1 MNRLLMVVALVIGMS
16 GALSCSEPYVGC
28 VDNGDCG
35 EGQACIVNVCEAVEC
50 FESKDCALQQKCD
63 LATYSCVSGCD
74 VDSDCMAGE
83 SCNAGECE
91 PYGCRDTQLDC
102 FIGEVCNLNTGYCD
116 PAEGDH
122 CKPCSGTGGQCGATA
137 ACYTFETGATSG
149 YCLEECQTTDDCPR
163 GYTCGAD
170 SAGQLICNAWCPFY
184 DEMGLLSW

>member
-102 FIGEVCNLNTGYCD
+102 FIGEVCNLNTGTCD

-137 ACYTFETGATSG
+137 ACYTFEGSQN

-170 SAGQLICNAWCPFY
+170 SEGQLICVGACPLY